1 METTVG
7 ALKGQVAS
15 RFERLGL
22 PTWPDPHSGPARPRE
37 EEYSRVTDPGRYG
50 IVHAR
55 ARLWAEVLEAALGAK
70 SVPLAPDGRPF
81 ARGVRIT
88 PPTAGALPLLLLE
101 RDAPTGPGEAPLA
114 VLEIAVARPEVVI
127 ETQPDC
133 GCDACDSG
141 SGQLIE
147 AIDSTIG
154 QVVGGPFV
162 VLRGKKWSARWH
174 PDGSGASSQGRAPE
188 FATVMDWCRRLAEGE
203 AVRLPRG
210 TEAFVGGSWLG

>member
-22 PTWPDPHSGPARPRE
+22 PTWPDPHPDLARPGE

-50 IVHAR
+50 TVHVR
-55 ARLWAEVLEAALGAK
+55 ARVWVEVLEAALGAK
-70 SVPLAPDGRPF
+70 SVALTPDGHPF

-101 RDAPTGPGEAPLA
+101 RDVPTGPGEVPLP
-114 VLEIAVARPEVVI
+114 VLAIAVARPDVVI

-141 SGQLIE
+141 SDQLIE
-147 AIDSTIG
+147 AIDAAIG

-162 VLRGKKWSARWH
+162 ALRGKRWSACWH
-174 PDGSGASSQGRAPE
+174 PDGNSANSQGRAPD
-188 FATVMDWCRRLAEGE
+188 FAAVMDWCRRLAEGE
-203 AVRLPRG
+203 AVRLPRR